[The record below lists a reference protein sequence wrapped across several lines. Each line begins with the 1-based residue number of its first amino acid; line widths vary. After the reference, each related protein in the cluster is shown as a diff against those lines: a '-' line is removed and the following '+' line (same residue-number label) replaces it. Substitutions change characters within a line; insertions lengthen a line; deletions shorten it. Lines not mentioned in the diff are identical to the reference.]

1 MRTLIH
7 HNKRLFVLLF
17 ALGAASA
24 ACALLLWHR
33 MQTMSST
40 SYLWLIKPNLALAW
54 VPLLAATAI
63 RLIWTVRRRLTW
75 TMLPLGCLWLL
86 FLPNAPYMVTDL
98 AHLAVIKEGM
108 PLYFDPLLNAF
119 AAFTALIAGFVSLSL
134 LQDVVRSLT
143 CPVLGWLFS
152 LVVLLLSSIG
162 VYLGRFLRWNSWD
175 LLSHP
180 GAILRDSLQA
190 LAEPAAVSFIGV
202 FMLFVTCSYW
212 VFACCFHMSRPDP
225 ASR

>member
-1 MRTLIH
+1 LRTLIH

-75 TMLPLGCLWLL
+75 TMLPWERSSAIPCRRWQSPPPSASSGC
-86 FLPNAPYMVTDL
+86 
-98 AHLAVIKEGM
+98 
-108 PLYFDPLLNAF
+108 
-119 AAFTALIAGFVSLSL
+119 S
-134 LQDVVRSLT
+134 
-143 CPVLGWLFS
+143 
-152 LVVLLLSSIG
+152 
-162 VYLGRFLRWNSWD
+162 
-175 LLSHP
+175 
-180 GAILRDSLQA
+180 
-190 LAEPAAVSFIGV
+190 
-202 FMLFVTCSYW
+202 
-212 VFACCFHMSRPDP
+212 CCL
-225 ASR
+225 